1 MGHPSCNPF
10 FKWDTA
16 LRAVWRM
23 VAFDLAYTGTDRQQ
37 SEERRVDTT
46 RGGYRVATLHYNYLI
61 EDPLLE
67 SWNIVGASDP
77 DPRKKF
83 TAKVLIRL
91 ALFIYSEA
99 SSALSRFCIAIDL
112 GSAFHLD

>member
-1 MGHPSCNPF
+1 
-10 FKWDTA
+10 
-16 LRAVWRM
+16 
-23 VAFDLAYTGTDRQQ
+23 
-37 SEERRVDTT
+37 VDI
-46 RGGYRVATLHYNYLI
+46 GLHYKYLI

-67 SWNIVGASDP
+67 SWRNSVGASDRYP
-77 DPRKKF
+77 DPRRKS
-83 TAKVLIRL
+83 TSKVLIRL